1 MESIENKILRQF
13 AENDYSQHT
22 TDMMHEWMLEKEAS
36 CGSAMREIWDD
47 MDSSGQ
53 KGTGRMIFWKVAA
66 SLLLV
71 VSLASTYFAFVRNDV
86 QADLAECYCPV
97 AEMKSLV
104 LPDGTNVTLNAGTVL
119 LYPERFNGKTRS
131 VYLSGEAYFDVAKD
145 REHPFI
151 VKVNDFQVT
160 ALGTEFNVNAYPDAS
175 CVSATLVE
183 GSVKVEYDNLSSSA
197 VLSPDQQFVY
207 DRVSK
212 SADLR
217 TPDVYDVIAWRTGE
231 LVFSNSTLDQIFD
244 SMELRFGY
252 EIISVPDL
260 CGETFSF
267 RFRDGLTF
275 SEVLDIIAQV
285 SGSISYRIDGTKCY
299 ITNK

>member
-1 MESIENKILRQF
+1 M
-13 AENDYSQHT
+13 
-22 TDMMHEWMLEKEAS
+22 
-36 CGSAMREIWDD
+36 
-47 MDSSGQ
+47 
-53 KGTGRMIFWKVAA
+53 
-66 SLLLV
+66 
-71 VSLASTYFAFVRNDV
+71 
-86 QADLAECYCPV
+86 
-97 AEMKSLV
+97 
-104 LPDGTNVTLNAGTVL
+104 
-119 LYPERFNGKTRS
+119 
-131 VYLSGEAYFDVAKD
+131 
-145 REHPFI
+145 
-151 VKVNDFQVT
+151 
-160 ALGTEFNVNAYPDAS
+160 
-175 CVSATLVE
+175 
-183 GSVKVEYDNLSSSA
+183 
-197 VLSPDQQFVY
+197 LSPDQQFVY